1 MRGTYMQAGGIS
13 SIVPDDQYGSG
24 TGNYLTIGSESEGYV
39 QLSLDE
45 DVRYFGFAWSAGNDG
60 NTIQI
65 LSDGEVLFT
74 MDTDDVMALLPQ
86 DAEVKA
92 VNDTTYNT
100 SEYYRSE
107 ERRVGKERRY
117 R

>member
-1 MRGTYMQAGGIS
+1 MLAFPTRRS
-13 SIVPDDQYGSG
+13 SD
-24 TGNYLTIGSESEGYV
+24 L
-39 QLSLDE
+39 E

-100 SEYYRSE
+100 SEYYGKPPEKTENTNEPYAFIHFVASE
-107 ERRVGKERRY
+107 GLSFDEVRLTHEIGRAHV
-117 R
+117 